1 MNRTRKK
8 VGRFQGQRVVYI
20 FFFLLS
26 INNNLKNKKDMRQPK
41 TDNQIKKKSHP
52 RKSVEEYIPW
62 GSTKV
67 PSTRIPGQA

>member
-1 MNRTRKK
+1 
-8 VGRFQGQRVVYI
+8 
-20 FFFLLS
+20 
-26 INNNLKNKKDMRQPK
+26 MRHPK
-41 TDNQIKKKSHP
+41 TYNQIQKKKPS

>member
-1 MNRTRKK
+1 
-8 VGRFQGQRVVYI
+8 
-20 FFFLLS
+20 
-26 INNNLKNKKDMRQPK
+26 MRHPK
-41 TDNQIKKKSHP
+41 TDNQIQKKSHP